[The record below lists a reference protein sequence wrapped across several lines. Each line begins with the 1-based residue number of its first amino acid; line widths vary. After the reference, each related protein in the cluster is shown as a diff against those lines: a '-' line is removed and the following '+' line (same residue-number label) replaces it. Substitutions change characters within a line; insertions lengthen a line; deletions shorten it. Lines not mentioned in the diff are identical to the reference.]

1 MVKQTRCKKEL
12 QAYYSEACH
21 SAIRGLVPKAIKE
34 LERMI
39 TNPKVQD
46 SVKVSAVKQILE
58 ISRISDIAGAAQQ
71 DVNIT
76 ISYE

>member
-1 MVKQTRCKKEL
+1 
-12 QAYYSEACH
+12 
-21 SAIRGLVPKAIKE
+21 VPKAIKE

-58 ISRISDIAGAAQQ
+58 ISRISDIAGATQQ